1 MLGLEQNTSLK
12 RVQDQL
18 EMVREATDRNTL
30 EQQELL
36 EELKSFGTKVKIVV
50 IIALGL
56 VVIGVLLNLVLYLH
70 IQRVL
75 P

>member
-1 MLGLEQNTSLK
+1 M
-12 RVQDQL
+12 
-18 EMVREATDRNTL
+18 
-30 EQQELL
+30 
-36 EELKSFGTKVKIVV
+36 VV

-56 VVIGVLLNLVLYLH
+56 VVIGVLLNLILYLH